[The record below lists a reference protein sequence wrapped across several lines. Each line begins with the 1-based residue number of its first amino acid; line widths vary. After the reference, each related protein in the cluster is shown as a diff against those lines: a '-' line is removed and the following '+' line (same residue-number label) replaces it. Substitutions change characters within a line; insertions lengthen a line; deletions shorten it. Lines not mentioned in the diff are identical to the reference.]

1 MTLDER
7 GLGRVQNCRRQVVI
21 AAIFA
26 FAAAFLVIAPRE
38 PGGATLHNLAELGG
52 FMAIIGAIMAR
63 LWCTL
68 YIGDRKS
75 AQLVMDGP
83 YSLCR
88 NPLYT
93 ASILGAV
100 GVGLQTGMYTF
111 GLIGGVLCWAIFAV
125 VVRREEAFLEGR
137 FGETY
142 RLYCAR
148 TPRFL
153 PRPNLWRETAATY
166 EFTSV
171 SLWRTLR
178 DGSVFLLALPLTE
191 VVEELHEAGYLP
203 AIFSLY

>member
-21 AAIFA
+21 AAIFV
-26 FAAAFLVIAPRE
+26 FAAALLVVAPRVTGDSPYHDWIE
-38 PGGATLHNLAELGG
+38 FSGFVAILA
-52 FMAIIGAIMAR
+52 AIGLR

-75 AQLVMDGP
+75 AQLVTDGP

-111 GLIGGVLCWAIFAV
+111 GLIAGVLCWAIFAV
-125 VVRREEAFLEGR
+125 VVRREEAFLASR

-153 PRPNLWRETAATY
+153 PRPGLWRETAASY
-166 EFTSV
+166 EFTSA

-191 VVEELHEAGYLP
+191 VVEELHELGYLP

>member
-7 GLGRVQNCRRQVVI
+7 GLGRVQNLRRQVVI

-26 FAAAFLVIAPRE
+26 FAATLLVIAPRE
-38 PGGATLHNLAELGG
+38 QGGTTLHNLAELGG

-142 RLYCAR
+142 RLYRAR

-178 DGSVFLLALPLTE
+178 DGSVFLLAVPLTE
-191 VVEELHEAGYLP
+191 VIEDLHEAGYLP

>member
-7 GLGRVQNCRRQVVI
+7 GLGRVQNLRRLVVI
-21 AAIFA
+21 VAIVV
-26 FAAAFLVIAPRE
+26 FAAAFLMIAPQE
-38 PGGATLHNLAELGG
+38 PGGTTLHNTAEFVG
-52 FMAIIGAIMAR
+52 FMAILGAIMAR

-75 AQLVMDGP
+75 ARLVKDGP

-88 NPLYT
+88 NPLYA

-111 GLIGGVLCWAIFAV
+111 GLIGGALCWAIFAV

-137 FGETY
+137 FGEEY

-153 PRPNLWRETAATY
+153 PRPSLWRETAATY
-166 EFTSV
+166 EFTSA

-178 DGSVFLLALPLTE
+178 DGSVFLLAVPLTE
-191 VVEELHEAGYLP
+191 VVEELHEIGYLP

>member
-7 GLGRVQNCRRQVVI
+7 GLGRVQNCRRHVVI

-26 FAAAFLVIAPRE
+26 FAAALLVIAPRE
-38 PGGATLHNLAELGG
+38 PGGTTLHNVAEFGG

-68 YIGDRKS
+68 YIGNRKS
-75 AQLVMDGP
+75 AQLVTDGP

-88 NPLYT
+88 NPLYA

-111 GLIGGVLCWAIFAV
+111 GLIGCVLCWAIFAV

-137 FGETY
+137 FGERY

-153 PRPNLWRETAATY
+153 PRPNLWRETGPTH
-166 EFTSV
+166 EFTSA

-178 DGSVFLLALPLTE
+178 DSSLFLLALPLTE
-191 VVEELHEAGYLP
+191 VIEELHETGNLP
-203 AIFSLY
+203 AILSLY